1 MTVGSDSLLA
11 LIIIVLIKCVGNIT
25 FKYLET

>member
-1 MTVGSDSLLA
+1 MTVGSDSFLT
-11 LIIIVLIKCVGNIT
+11 LIIIVLIKCVDNIT